1 MKSSSRRRLIAALS
15 ALAAGAA
22 VALAVSVGS
31 GSAQATGNAEWVGT
45 WTTGPGAA
53 GAGSSALGFTDQSVR
68 MPVHVSVGGEAIR
81 FRLSATFST
90 QSVTI
95 GHATVAF
102 PETDTPELTDVEAT
116 SIRELSFSG
125 GDASV
130 VIPKGGQVLT
140 DPLWMNVPALSDLVV
155 TLYFPVATGPATWH
169 LTGRQ
174 QTFVGAGDHA
184 ADPAGT
190 GFTITRTAFYFLT
203 AIDVLSNHNDGSVV
217 IIGDSITDG
226 TQSSLNGN
234 ARWPD
239 RLAARLI
246 TTPGHGHDPGILNEG
261 MAGNAITHDG
271 SEINFPELGLNG
283 LARLHR
289 DAFSQSGVRTVI
301 VALGINDIQIHNDPA
316 GKIIDGLRQLTSQ
329 IRERD
334 LRVIVCTLMPFEGFP
349 SWTPE
354 KETTRLAV
362 NEFIRS
368 NPGLFHG
375 VIDFDETM
383 RDPAAPSKLR
393 AEWDSGDH
401 IHPNNAG
408 YQAMADSIRLSLL
421 D

>member
-1 MKSSSRRRLIAALS
+1 MKSSSRRRLVAALS

-22 VALAVSVGS
+22 VAFAVGAGS
-31 GSAQATGNAEWVGT
+31 GAQATGRADWVGT
-45 WTTGPGAA
+45 WATGPAGA

-68 MPVHVSVGGEAIR
+68 MPVRVSVGGEAIR
-81 FRLSATFST
+81 FRLNATFST
-90 QSVTI
+90 QNVTL
-95 GHATVAF
+95 GHATVAV

-116 SIRELSFSG
+116 SVRELTFNG

-130 VIPKGGQVLT
+130 LIPKGGQVLT
-140 DPLWMNVPALSDLVV
+140 DPLWMHVPARADLVI

-169 LTGRQ
+169 LTART

-190 GFTITRTAFYFLT
+190 AFTITRTAFYFLT
-203 AIDVLSNHNDGSVV
+203 AIDVLSHRSDGSVA

-226 TQSSLNGN
+226 TNSSLNGQ

-239 RLAARLI
+239 RLAERLLAR
-246 TTPGHGHDPGILNEG
+246 PGPKDPGILNLG
-261 MAGNAITHDG
+261 MAGNAVTHDG

-289 DAFSQSGVRTVI
+289 DAFSQTGVETVI
-301 VALGINDIQIHNDPA
+301 VFLGINDIQIHNDPA
-316 GKIIDGLRQLTSQ
+316 DRIIDGLRQLVAQ
-329 IRERD
+329 IKQRD
-334 LRVIVCTLMPFEGFP
+334 LSVVICTLMPFEGFT

-354 KETTRLAV
+354 KEVTRLAV
-362 NEFIRS
+362 NDFIRS
-368 NPGLFHG
+368 NRFLFHA

-383 RDPAAPSKLR
+383 KDPAAPSKLR

-408 YQAMADSIRLSLL
+408 YQAMADSVRLSILN
-421 D
+421 

>member
-1 MKSSSRRRLIAALS
+1 VKSSSRRRLVAALS
-15 ALAAGAA
+15 ALTAGAA
-22 VALAVSVGS
+22 VALAVGIGS
-31 GSAQATGNAEWVGT
+31 GAQATGRADWVGT
-45 WTTGPGAA
+45 WATGPGAA
-53 GAGSSALGFTDQSVR
+53 GAGSSTLGFTDQSVR
-68 MPVHVSVGGEAIR
+68 MPVRVSVGGDAVR
-81 FRLSATFST
+81 FRLNATFST
-90 QSVTI
+90 QSVTV
-95 GHATVAF
+95 GHATVAL
-102 PETDTPELTDVEAT
+102 PELDTPELTDVEAST
-116 SIRELSFSG
+116 IRELTFSG

-140 DPLWMNVPALSDLVV
+140 DPLWMHIAPRADLVI

-169 LTGRQ
+169 LTART

-203 AIDVLSNHNDGSVV
+203 AIDVLTNRADGSVA

-226 TQSSLNGN
+226 TQSSLNGQ

-239 RLAARLI
+239 RLAERLI
-246 TTPGHGHDPGILNEG
+246 ATPGHGRDPGILNLG
-261 MAGNAITHDG
+261 MAGNAVTHDG

-289 DAFSQSGVRTVI
+289 DVISQTGVQTVI
-301 VALGINDIQIHNDPA
+301 VFLGINDIQIHNDPA
-316 GKIIDGLRQLTSQ
+316 DKIIDGLRQLVAQ
-329 IRERD
+329 IKERD
-334 LRVIVCTLMPFEGFP
+334 LTVIICTLMPFEGFT

-362 NEFIRS
+362 NDFIRS
-368 NPGLFHG
+368 HRFLFHA
-375 VIDFDETM
+375 VIDFDEAM
-383 RDPAAPSKLR
+383 KDPAAPSKLR

-401 IHPNNAG
+401 IHPNDAG
-408 YQAMADSIRLSLL
+408 YQAMADSVRLSIL